1 MNPTISESATS
12 TDHPHRLSR
21 SHILHI
27 VFICL
32 TPLLWL
38 ALIVGA
44 ILLLTSLI
52 RYMTAPAGFFV
63 EQQINVIAVS
73 AGLVL
78 SAIVYTLGN
87 VRALRTIRKWERED
101 KKVLATGGLWGL
113 GITAFTAIALPIL
126 LIFFIH

>member
-1 MNPTISESATS
+1 MNPTIPESTTS
-12 TDHPHRLSR
+12 IDHSHRLSKR
-21 SHILHI
+21 HILHV
-27 VFICL
+27 VFVCL
-32 TPLLWL
+32 APLLWL
-38 ALIVGA
+38 ALMAGA

-52 RYMTAPAGFFV
+52 RYLAAPAGFSA

-113 GITAFTAIALPIL
+113 GITAFTAIAIPIL

>member
-1 MNPTISESATS
+1 MDTMIPESTTS
-12 TDHPHRLSR
+12 IDHSHRLSKR
-21 SHILHI
+21 HILHI
-27 VFICL
+27 VFVCL
-32 TPLLWL
+32 APLLWL

-78 SAIVYTLGN
+78 SAIIYTLGN
-87 VRALRTIRKWERED
+87 VRALRTIRKWDRED

-113 GITAFTAIALPIL
+113 GITALTAIALPIL
-126 LIFFIH
+126 LIYFIH